1 MTSGDVTG
9 DSITKSAYIVASDDP
24 AITDI
29 FDLHIDGETVP
40 YPGKGEVLLT
50 EKLAELTDIKTGDT
64 VTGLPFRIR
73 KSRAQGRGFS

>member
-9 DSITKSAYIVASDDP
+9 GASQNPLTSSRPTIP

-64 VTGLPFRIR
+64 VTGFRFGHG